1 VIHALFLTW
10 DFTAGHFDYEF
21 CCMEIVEACR
31 DLLLQ
36 FFRSFHL
43 EMEVR
48 LKRNSPLSLLLM
60 AEVPFPV
67 SFRVYLLIEVLTIG
81 AGGFHL
87 QTTDCF

>member
-1 VIHALFLTW
+1 MIHALFLTW

-36 FFRSFHL
+36 FFRSFQL

-67 SFRVYLLIEVLTIG
+67 SFRVLSVHG
-81 AGGFHL
+81 SFDHWSRWCPFA
-87 QTTDCF
+87 DN